1 MLTQNVYSVG
11 TATQTVVAPTN
22 DFVSYTLKNIE
33 PIIANQD
40 YARMGRVYNLHS
52 TFTVARATSVSFTVL
67 TGATGLQIQ
76 FYQIISSSSDVRA
89 DLIEG
94 ATVTAGTAT
103 VPSYNINRNFPD
115 DAEAVFNNV
124 TSFTGG
130 TVVVAEYITAAK
142 DGGGGMA
149 TEKIITLEPNTR
161 YVFRFT
167 ELSGNED
174 PQVFF
179 EMGFAEK
186 YNGYND
192 IWLETINDSYV
203 LRAGEEL
210 KFNMNP
216 KEIINA
222 SSIIDSNKLAVMRQE

>member
-11 TATQTVVAPTN
+11 TAAQTVVEPTH
-22 DFVSYTLKNIE
+22 DQATYLLKNIE
-33 PIIANQD
+33 PQIMGQD

-52 TFTVARATSVSFTVL
+52 TFTVNRSTSVSFTVL
-67 TGATGLQIQ
+67 TGPTGLQIQ
-76 FYQIISSSSDVRA
+76 FYQIISSSSNVRA

-94 ATVTAGTAT
+94 ATVTPSAT
-103 VPSYNINRNFPD
+103 SISTYNINRNFPD
-115 DAEAVFNNV
+115 NAQAVFNGV

-174 PQVFF
+174 PSVFF

-192 IWLETINDSYV
+192 IWLETVDDSYV
-203 LRAGEEL
+203 LRAGEEVQMTL
-210 KFNMNP
+210 LP
-216 KEIINA
+216 LETINA
-222 SSIIDSNKLAVMRQE
+222 TAIIDSSKLAVLRQE

>member
-11 TATQTVVAPTN
+11 TAAQTVVEPTH
-22 DFVSYTLKNIE
+22 DQATYLLKNIE
-33 PIIANQD
+33 PQIMGQD

-52 TFTVARATSVSFTVL
+52 TFTVTRSTSVSFTVL
-67 TGATGLQIQ
+67 TGPTGLQIQ

-94 ATVTAGTAT
+94 ATVTPSAT
-103 VPSYNINRNFPD
+103 SISTYNINRNFPD
-115 DAEAVFNNV
+115 DAQAVFNGV

-174 PQVFF
+174 PSVFF

-192 IWLETINDSYV
+192 IWLETVNDSYV
-203 LRAGEEL
+203 LRAGEEIQMTL
-210 KFNMNP
+210 LP
-216 KEIINA
+216 YETINA
-222 SSIIDSNKLAVMRQE
+222 TAILDTSKLAVLRQE

>member
-11 TATQTVVAPTN
+11 TAAQTVVEPTH
-22 DFVSYTLKNIE
+22 DQATYLLKNIE
-33 PIIANQD
+33 PQIMGQD

-52 TFTVARATSVSFTVL
+52 TFTVTRSTSVSFTVL
-67 TGATGLQIQ
+67 TGPTGLQIQ

-94 ATVTAGTAT
+94 ATVTPSAT
-103 VPSYNINRNFPD
+103 SISTYNINRNFPD
-115 DAEAVFNNV
+115 DAQAVFNGV

-174 PQVFF
+174 PSVFF

-192 IWLETINDSYV
+192 IWLETVDDSYV
-203 LRAGEEL
+203 LRAGEEVQMTL
-210 KFNMNP
+210 LP
-216 KEIINA
+216 LETINA
-222 SSIIDSNKLAVMRQE
+222 TAIIDSSKLAVLRQE

>member
-11 TATQTVVAPTN
+11 TAAQTVVEPTH
-22 DFVSYTLKNIE
+22 DQATYLLKNIE
-33 PIIANQD
+33 PQIMGQD

-52 TFTVARATSVSFTVL
+52 TFTVARSTSVSFTVL
-67 TGATGLQIQ
+67 TGPTGLQIQ

-94 ATVTAGTAT
+94 ATVTPSAT
-103 VPSYNINRNFPD
+103 TISTYNINRNFPD
-115 DAEAVFNNV
+115 NAQAVFNGV

-174 PQVFF
+174 PSVFF

-192 IWLETINDSYV
+192 IWLETVNDSYV
-203 LRAGEEL
+203 LRAGEEVQMTL
-210 KFNMNP
+210 LP
-216 KEIINA
+216 LETINA
-222 SSIIDSNKLAVMRQE
+222 TAIIDSSKLAVLRQE

>member
-11 TATQTVVAPTN
+11 TAAQTVVEPTH
-22 DFVSYTLKNIE
+22 DQATYLLKNIE
-33 PIIANQD
+33 PQIMGQD

-52 TFTVARATSVSFTVL
+52 TFTVNRNTSVSFTVL
-67 TGATGLQIQ
+67 TGPTGLQIQ

-94 ATVTAGTAT
+94 ATVTPSAT
-103 VPSYNINRNFPD
+103 SISTYNINRNFPD
-115 DAEAVFNNV
+115 NAQAVFNGV

-174 PQVFF
+174 PSVFF

-192 IWLETINDSYV
+192 IWLETVNDSYV
-203 LRAGEEL
+203 LRAGEEIQMTL
-210 KFNMNP
+210 LP
-216 KEIINA
+216 YETINA
-222 SSIIDSNKLAVMRQE
+222 TAILDTSKLAVLRQE

>member
-1 MLTQNVYSVG
+1 VLTQQIFSVG
-11 TATQTVVAPTN
+11 TASVNVVNPTN
-22 DFVSYTLKNIE
+22 SLVNYQLKNIE
-33 PIIANQD
+33 PKIVGQD
-40 YARMGRVYNLHS
+40 YARMGRVYNIHS
-52 TFTVARATSVSFTVL
+52 TFTVARGTSVSFTVL
-67 TGATGLQIQ
+67 TGPTGLQIQ

-94 ATVTAGTAT
+94 ATVTPSAT
-103 VPSYNINRNFPD
+103 SVSTYNINRNFAD
-115 DAEAVFNNV
+115 DAQAVFNGV

-174 PQVFF
+174 PTVFF

-192 IWLETINDSYV
+192 IWLATVDDSFV
-203 LRAGEEL
+203 LRAGEEIQMKL
-210 KFNMNP
+210 LP
-216 KEIINA
+216 GESINA
-222 SSIIDSNKLAVMRQE
+222 SALIDYSKLSFMRQE

>member
-1 MLTQNVYSVG
+1 MYSVG
-11 TATQTVVAPTN
+11 TATQTVVEPTP
-22 DFVSYTLKNIE
+22 DLATYKLKNIE
-33 PIIANQD
+33 PRIANQD
-40 YARMGRVYNLHS
+40 YARMGRVYNIHA
-52 TFTVARATSVSFTVL
+52 TFTVARTTSVSFTVL
-67 TGATGLQIQ
+67 TGPTGLQIQ
-76 FYQIISSSSDVRA
+76 FYQIVSSSSNVRA

-94 ATVTAGTAT
+94 ATVTPSEVS

-115 DAEAVFNNV
+115 DADAVFNGV
-124 TSFTGG
+124 TSFTVG
-130 TVVVAEYITAAK
+130 TVVLAEYITAAK

-192 IWLETINDSYV
+192 IWLATVNDSYV
-203 LRAGEEL
+203 LRAGEEIEMTL
-210 KFNMNP
+210 IPN
-216 KEIINA
+216 EIINA
-222 SSIIDSNKLAVMRQE
+222 TATLDSCKLAVIRQE

>member
-1 MLTQNVYSVG
+1 
-11 TATQTVVAPTN
+11 
-22 DFVSYTLKNIE
+22 
-33 PIIANQD
+33 
-40 YARMGRVYNLHS
+40 MGRVYNLHS

-216 KEIINA
+216 NEIINA

>member
-1 MLTQNVYSVG
+1 MLTQNVYLVG
-11 TATQTVVAPTN
+11 TATQTVVAPTH
-22 DFVSYTLKNIE
+22 DFATYKLKNIE
-33 PIIANQD
+33 PIVANQQ
-40 YARMGRVYNLHS
+40 YSRLGRVYNLHS
-52 TFTVARATSVSFTVL
+52 TFTVARGTSVSFTVL
-67 TGATGLQIQ
+67 TGPTGMQIQ
-76 FYQIISSSSDVRA
+76 FYQIISSSSNVRA

-94 ATVTAGTAT
+94 ATVTLSETS

-115 DAEAVFNNV
+115 NAQSVFNGV

-149 TEKIITLEPNTR
+149 TEKIITLEPSTR

-167 ELSGNED
+167 ELTNNED

-192 IWLETINDSYV
+192 IWLETVNDSYV
-203 LRAGEEL
+203 LRPGEEIEMSL
-210 KFNMNP
+210 LP
-216 KEIINA
+216 YETINA
-222 SSIIDSNKLAVMRQE
+222 TAILDSSKLAVIRQE

>member
-11 TATQTVVAPTN
+11 TATQTVVAPTH
-22 DFVSYTLKNIE
+22 DFATYRLKNIE
-33 PIIANQD
+33 PKIANQD

-52 TFTVARATSVSFTVL
+52 TFTVARSTSVSFTVL
-67 TGATGLQIQ
+67 TGPTGLQIQ
-76 FYQIISSSSDVRA
+76 FYQIVSSSSDVRA

-94 ATVTAGTAT
+94 ATVTPNGTAVAT
-103 VPSYNINRNFPD
+103 YNINRNFPD
-115 DAEAVFNNV
+115 DAQAVFNGV

-130 TVVVAEYITAAK
+130 TVVLAEYITAAK

-149 TEKIITLEPNTR
+149 TEKIITLEPDTR

-174 PQVFF
+174 PRVFF

-192 IWLETINDSYV
+192 IWLETVNDSYV
-203 LRAGEEL
+203 LRAGEEIQ
-210 KFNMNP
+210 MNLLP
-216 KEIINA
+216 YETINA
-222 SSIIDSNKLAVMRQE
+222 TAIMDSSKLAVIRQE

>member
-11 TATQTVVAPTN
+11 TAAQTVVEPTH
-22 DFVSYTLKNIE
+22 DQATYLLKNIE
-33 PIIANQD
+33 PQIMGQD

-52 TFTVARATSVSFTVL
+52 TFTVTRSTSVSFTVL
-67 TGATGLQIQ
+67 TGPTGLQIQ

-94 ATVTAGTAT
+94 ATVTPSAT
-103 VPSYNINRNFPD
+103 SISTYNINRNFPD
-115 DAEAVFNNV
+115 DAQAVFNGV

-149 TEKIITLEPNTR
+149 TEKIITLEPSTR

-174 PQVFF
+174 PSVFF

-192 IWLETINDSYV
+192 IWLETVNDSYV
-203 LRAGEEL
+203 LRAGEEIQMTL
-210 KFNMNP
+210 LP
-216 KEIINA
+216 YETINA
-222 SSIIDSNKLAVMRQE
+222 TAILDTSKLAVLRQE

>member
-1 MLTQNVYSVG
+1 MLTQNVYSIG
-11 TATQTVVAPTN
+11 TAAQTVVAPTN

-52 TFTVARATSVSFTVL
+52 TFTVARGTSVSFTVL

-149 TEKIITLEPNTR
+149 TEKIITLEPNSR

-179 EMGFAEK
+179 EMGFSEK

-222 SSIIDSNKLAVMRQE
+222 SSIIDSNKLAVMRQD

>member
-1 MLTQNVYSVG
+1 MLTQQIFSVG
-11 TATQTVVAPTN
+11 TASVNVVNPTN
-22 DFVSYTLKNIE
+22 SLVNYQLKNIE
-33 PIIANQD
+33 PKIVGQD
-40 YARMGRVYNLHS
+40 YARMGRVYNIHS
-52 TFTVARATSVSFTVL
+52 TFTVARGTSVSFTVL
-67 TGATGLQIQ
+67 TGPTGLQIQ

-94 ATVTAGTAT
+94 ATVTPSAT
-103 VPSYNINRNFPD
+103 SVSTYNINRNFAD
-115 DAEAVFNNV
+115 DAQAVFNGV

-174 PQVFF
+174 PTVFF

-192 IWLETINDSYV
+192 IWLATVDDSFV
-203 LRAGEEL
+203 LRAGEEIQMKL
-210 KFNMNP
+210 LP
-216 KEIINA
+216 GESINA
-222 SSIIDSNKLAVMRQE
+222 SALIDYSKLSVMRQE

>member
-1 MLTQNVYSVG
+1 MLTQQIFSVG
-11 TATQTVVAPTN
+11 TASVNVVNPTN
-22 DFVSYTLKNIE
+22 SLVNYQLKNIE
-33 PIIANQD
+33 PKIVGQD
-40 YARMGRVYNLHS
+40 YARMGRVYNIHS
-52 TFTVARATSVSFTVL
+52 TFTVARGTSVSFTVL
-67 TGATGLQIQ
+67 TGPTGLQIQ

-94 ATVTAGTAT
+94 ATVTPSAT
-103 VPSYNINRNFPD
+103 SVSTYNINRNFAD
-115 DAEAVFNNV
+115 DAQAVFNGV

-174 PQVFF
+174 PTVFF

-192 IWLETINDSYV
+192 IWLATVDDSFV
-203 LRAGEEL
+203 LRAGEEIQMKL
-210 KFNMNP
+210 LP
-216 KEIINA
+216 GESINA
-222 SSIIDSNKLAVMRQE
+222 SALIDYSKLSFMRQE

>member
-1 MLTQNVYSVG
+1 
-11 TATQTVVAPTN
+11 
-22 DFVSYTLKNIE
+22 
-33 PIIANQD
+33 
-40 YARMGRVYNLHS
+40 MGRVYNLHS
-52 TFTVARATSVSFTVL
+52 TFTVARGTSVSFTVL

-149 TEKIITLEPNTR
+149 TEKIITLEPNSR

-179 EMGFAEK
+179 EMGFSEK

-222 SSIIDSNKLAVMRQE
+222 SSIIDSNKLAVMRQD

>member
-22 DFVSYTLKNIE
+22 DYVRYTLKNIE
-33 PIIANQD
+33 PKIANQD

-52 TFTVARATSVSFTVL
+52 TFTVARSTSVSFTVL
-67 TGATGLQIQ
+67 TGSTGLQIQ
-76 FYQIISSSSDVRA
+76 FYQIISSSSDVKA
-89 DLIEG
+89 ELIEG
-94 ATVTAGTAT
+94 ATVTPSAT
-103 VPSYNINRNFPD
+103 SISSYNINRNFPD
-115 DAEAVFNNV
+115 DADAVFNGV

-130 TVVVAEYITAAK
+130 TAVVAEYITAAK

-174 PQVFF
+174 PTVFF

-192 IWLETINDSYV
+192 IWLGTPTSSYV

-210 KFNMNP
+210 DFTLLPN
-216 KEIINA
+216 ETINA
-222 SSIIDSNKLAVMRQE
+222 TSIIDSSQLAVIRQE

>member
-1 MLTQNVYSVG
+1 LWHLLYCCQ
-11 TATQTVVAPTN
+11 
-22 DFVSYTLKNIE
+22 
-33 PIIANQD
+33 
-40 YARMGRVYNLHS
+40 
-52 TFTVARATSVSFTVL
+52 
-67 TGATGLQIQ
+67 QIQ
-76 FYQIISSSSDVRA
+76 FYQIISSSSNVLA

-103 VPSYNINRNFPD
+103 VSSYNINRNFPD
-115 DAEAVFNNV
+115 DAEAEFNNV

-149 TEKIITLEPNTR
+149 TDKIISLERNTR
-161 YVFRFT
+161 YVFRFS
-167 ELSGNED
+167 ELTGSQD
-174 PQVFF
+174 PEVFF

-192 IWLETINDSYV
+192 IWLESVNDSYV

-216 KEIINA
+216 NEIINA
-222 SSIIDSNKLAVMRQE
+222 SSIIDSNQLAVIRQE

>member
-1 MLTQNVYSVG
+1 LLTQNVYSVG
-11 TATQTVVAPTN
+11 TATQTVVAPTH
-22 DFVSYTLKNIE
+22 DFATYKLKNIE
-33 PIIANQD
+33 PKIANQD

-52 TFTVARATSVSFTVL
+52 TFTVARNTSVSFTVL
-67 TGATGLQIQ
+67 TGPTGLQIQ

-94 ATVTAGTAT
+94 ATVTPSQTS
-103 VPSYNINRNFPD
+103 VPTYNINRNFPD
-115 DAEAVFNNV
+115 DAQAVFNGV

-179 EMGFAEK
+179 EMGFAER

-192 IWLETINDSYV
+192 IWLDTVNDSYV

-210 KFNMNP
+210 EMSLLP
-216 KEIINA
+216 YETINA
-222 SSIIDSNKLAVMRQE
+222 TAILDSSKLAVIRQE

>member
-11 TATQTVVAPTN
+11 TAATTVVAPTH
-22 DFVSYTLKNIE
+22 DHATYLLKNIE
-33 PIIANQD
+33 PKIANQD
-40 YARMGRVYNLHS
+40 YSRMGRVYNLHS
-52 TFTVARATSVSFTVL
+52 TFTVARNTSVSFTVL
-67 TGATGLQIQ
+67 TGPTGLQIQ

-94 ATVTAGTAT
+94 ATVTPNGTT
-103 VPSYNINRNFPD
+103 ISTYNINRNFPD
-115 DAEAVFNNV
+115 DAQAVFNGV

-130 TVVVAEYITAAK
+130 TVVLAEYITAAK

-149 TEKIITLEPNTR
+149 TEKIVTLEPNTR

-167 ELSGNED
+167 ELSGSSD
-174 PQVFF
+174 PRVFF

-192 IWLETINDSYV
+192 IWLETVNDSYV
-203 LRAGEEL
+203 LRAGEEIQMTL
-210 KFNMNP
+210 LP
-216 KEIINA
+216 YETINA
-222 SSIIDSNKLAVMRQE
+222 TAILDTSKLAVLRQE

>member
-1 MLTQNVYSVG
+1 LLTQNVYSVG
-11 TATQTVVAPTN
+11 TAAQTVVEPTH
-22 DFVSYTLKNIE
+22 DQATYLLKNIE
-33 PIIANQD
+33 PQIMGQD

-52 TFTVARATSVSFTVL
+52 TFTVNRSTSVSFTVL
-67 TGATGLQIQ
+67 TGPTGLQIQ
-76 FYQIISSSSDVRA
+76 FYQIISSSSNVRA

-94 ATVTAGTAT
+94 ATVTPSAT
-103 VPSYNINRNFPD
+103 SISTYNINRNFPD
-115 DAEAVFNNV
+115 NAQAVFNGV

-174 PQVFF
+174 PSVFF

-192 IWLETINDSYV
+192 IWLETVNDSYV
-203 LRAGEEL
+203 LRAGEEIQMTL
-210 KFNMNP
+210 LP
-216 KEIINA
+216 YETINA
-222 SSIIDSNKLAVMRQE
+222 TAILDTSKLAVLRQE

>member
-1 MLTQNVYSVG
+1 MLNQEVFSIG
-11 TATQTVVAPTN
+11 TASVNVVNPTN
-22 DFVSYTLKNIE
+22 SLVNYRLKNIE
-33 PIIANQD
+33 PKIANQD
-40 YARMGRVYNLHS
+40 YSRMGRVYNIHS
-52 TFTVARATSVSFTVL
+52 TFTVPRSTSVSFTVL

-76 FYQIISSSSDVRA
+76 FYQIVSSSSDVRA

-94 ATVTAGTAT
+94 ATVTVGGTT

-115 DAEAVFNNV
+115 DADAVFSSV

-130 TVVVAEYITAAK
+130 TTVVAEYVTAAK

-167 ELSGNED
+167 ELTGNQD
-174 PQVFF
+174 PRVFF

-192 IWLETINDSYV
+192 IWLATVDDSFV
-203 LRAGEEL
+203 LRAGEEIQMKL
-210 KFNMNP
+210 LP
-216 KEIINA
+216 GESINA
-222 SSIIDSNKLAVMRQE
+222 SALIDYSKLSVMRQE

>member
-11 TATQTVVAPTN
+11 TATQTVVAPTH
-22 DFVSYTLKNIE
+22 DQATYLLKNIE
-33 PIIANQD
+33 PKIMGQD

-52 TFTVARATSVSFTVL
+52 TFTVARSTSVSFTVL
-67 TGATGLQIQ
+67 TGPTGLQIQ
-76 FYQIISSSSDVRA
+76 FYQIISSSSNVRA

-94 ATVTAGTAT
+94 ATVTPSAT
-103 VPSYNINRNFPD
+103 SISTYNINRNFPD
-115 DAEAVFNNV
+115 DAQAVFNGV

-130 TVVVAEYITAAK
+130 TAVIAEYITAAK

-149 TEKIITLEPNTR
+149 TEKIITLEPDTR

-174 PQVFF
+174 PSVFF

-192 IWLETINDSYV
+192 IWLETVNDSYV
-203 LRAGEEL
+203 LRADEEIQMTL
-210 KFNMNP
+210 LP
-216 KEIINA
+216 YETINA
-222 SSIIDSNKLAVMRQE
+222 TAIIDSSKLAVLRQE

>member
-11 TATQTVVAPTN
+11 TAAQTVVEPTH
-22 DFVSYTLKNIE
+22 DQATYLLKNIE
-33 PIIANQD
+33 PQIMGQD

-52 TFTVARATSVSFTVL
+52 TFTVARSTSVSFTVL
-67 TGATGLQIQ
+67 TGPTGLQIQ

-94 ATVTAGTAT
+94 ATVTPSAT
-103 VPSYNINRNFPD
+103 SISTYNINRNFPD
-115 DAEAVFNNV
+115 DAQAVFNGV

-167 ELSGNED
+167 ELSGNTD
-174 PQVFF
+174 PRVFF

-192 IWLETINDSYV
+192 IWLQTVNDSYV
-203 LRAGEEL
+203 LRAGEEIQMTL
-210 KFNMNP
+210 LP
-216 KEIINA
+216 YETINA
-222 SSIIDSNKLAVMRQE
+222 TAILDTSKLAVLRQE

>member
-1 MLTQNVYSVG
+1 MLTQNVYSIG
-11 TATQTVVAPTN
+11 TATQTVVAPTQ
-22 DFVSYTLKNIE
+22 DLATYQLKNIE
-33 PIIANQD
+33 PKIANQD

-52 TFTVARATSVSFTVL
+52 TFTVARSTSVSFTVL
-67 TGATGLQIQ
+67 TGPTGLQIQ

-94 ATVTAGTAT
+94 ATVTASGTT
-103 VPSYNINRNFPD
+103 ISTYNINRNFAD
-115 DAEAVFNNV
+115 DAQAVFNGV

-149 TEKIITLEPNTR
+149 TEKIITLEPNTG

-174 PQVFF
+174 PTVFF

-192 IWLETINDSYV
+192 IWLETVNDSYV
-203 LRAGEEL
+203 LRAGEEIQMSL
-210 KFNMNP
+210 LP
-216 KEIINA
+216 YETINA
-222 SSIIDSNKLAVMRQE
+222 TAIMDSSKLAVIRQE